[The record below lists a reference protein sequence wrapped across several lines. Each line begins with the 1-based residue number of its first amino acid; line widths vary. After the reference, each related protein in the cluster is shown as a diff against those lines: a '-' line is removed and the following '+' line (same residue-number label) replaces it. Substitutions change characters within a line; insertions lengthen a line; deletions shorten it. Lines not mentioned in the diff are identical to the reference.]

1 MPSDQRNHNANLPN
15 TLPNRTPIVNLLI
28 KRDEEGE
35 IVGYDVKNAP
45 AKLFVNID
53 NNIYK
58 QGLTLRQVEFYCQL
72 MYLII
77 SYPKIKLSILKIQSL
92 IFKYTGKKK
101 DKNTINTY
109 LNTLLSKGLLFRAGP
124 YLIAPKIGSNYD
136 PSNIFNDEVKSNIYQ
151 APKVCFT
158 TFYITSYN
166 SDTISGLLTLELYL
180 ASKYYKFHRPS
191 LVCKELNISR
201 KTYYKLL
208 KELLNKNIVTKTK
221 RDHKTN
227 FYTNTDRTRL
237 KEETRHIQSD
247 RETDRDY
254 EYQLMRAKRREA
266 KLKRQQNQT
275 EHSRLWFGS
284 PMGKIMKEFKV
295 NYIQA
300 FEGYDPFI
308 AYEIV
313 QVIKE
318 QYGSNLTAPLIV
330 SAIKNNYN
338 GIRITDRKHEKFK
351 RDQARFQAYQQTDKG
366 FLEYM
371 ES

>member
-1 MPSDQRNHNANLPN
+1 MLNFEINHNANLPN
-15 TLPNRTPIVNLLI
+15 TLPKSTPIVNLFTY
-28 KRDEEGE
+28 DEEGE
-35 IVGYDVKNAP
+35 IAGYDVKNAP
-45 AKLFVNID
+45 NKLFVNID
-53 NNIYK
+53 NNIDK
-58 QGLTLRQVEFYCQL
+58 QGLTIRQIEFYCQL

-92 IFKYTGKKK
+92 IFKYTNKKK

-109 LNTLLSKGLLFRAGP
+109 INILLTKGLLIRVGA
-124 YLIAPKIGSNYD
+124 YLVAPKLGSNYD
-136 PSNIFNDEVKSNIYQ
+136 TSNIFNNEVKSNIYQ
-151 APKVCFT
+151 VPKKCFT
-158 TFYITSYN
+158 PFYILVYTE
-166 SDTISGLLTLELYL
+166 DTVTGSLALELYL

-191 LVCKELNISR
+191 KVCKDLNISR

-208 KELLNKNIVTKTK
+208 KELLSKNIITKTK
-221 RDHKTN
+221 RDFKTN
-227 FYTNTDRTRL
+227 FYTNSDRVRL
-237 KEETRHIQSD
+237 NEESRHIQSD
-247 RETDRDY
+247 RESDRDF
-254 EYQLMRAKRREA
+254 EYQLMRAKRKEQ
-266 KLKRQQNQT
+266 KLKQQANKT
-275 EHSRLWFGS
+275 EHSKLWYGS

-295 NYIQA
+295 NYIHA

-318 QYGSNLTAPLIV
+318 QYGNNLTAPLIV